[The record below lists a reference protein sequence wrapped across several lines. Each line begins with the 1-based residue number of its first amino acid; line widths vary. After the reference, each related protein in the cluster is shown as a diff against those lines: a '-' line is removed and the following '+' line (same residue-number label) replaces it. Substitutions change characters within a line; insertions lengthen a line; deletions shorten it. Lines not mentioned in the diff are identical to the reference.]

1 MRWAMETSHRAALL
15 RADADCIPHG
25 AIMRAVATVAAGEL
39 HFTTGAAIQVDGGM
53 HIHQY

>member
-1 MRWAMETSHRAALL
+1 MLLAA
-15 RADADCIPHG
+15 ADCIPHG